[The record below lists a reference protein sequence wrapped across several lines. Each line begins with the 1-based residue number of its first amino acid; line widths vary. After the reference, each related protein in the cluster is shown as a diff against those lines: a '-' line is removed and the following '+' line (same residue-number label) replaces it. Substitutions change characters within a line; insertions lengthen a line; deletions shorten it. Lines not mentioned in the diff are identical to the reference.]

1 MTGRKKRCSVLAVML
16 LLLLLSVQCSRRK
29 QTEQKEEAV
38 TITWYVAK
46 EGYSKE
52 WDPKDNLADAKIL
65 KNTGINLEITSGD
78 LTQLDALMATDS
90 LPDLITVEVDAPER
104 TVLENTGM
112 VEPLEPLFAQY
123 AKDVNIPDSMKEWYR
138 KLVFDRKL
146 LLWTGACQ

>member
-112 VEPLEPLFAQY
+112 V
-123 AKDVNIPDSMKEWYR
+123 
-138 KLVFDRKL
+138 
-146 LLWTGACQ
+146 